1 MKKRLLLLFLVAL
14 CLAFG
19 VSTLVACNFDE
30 LGEDLCST
38 HMLTYE
44 VDGEEYLTIRT
55 DGMKTIRLPAE
66 PQKDGYEFAGW
77 YFDDGTW
84 LDEFTASS
92 FETVSLGSN
101 ITVYARWLS
110 NNVEERTYN
119 VFFDTQGYGN
129 VTYDG
134 ERVSYINVG
143 HGEALQWP
151 TPPMNYDNMSLVRWS
166 TSMEYSAETEWD
178 FNADRV
184 NEDTWLY
191 AHWVPSEAARGMEIT
206 ELGTLEADAS
216 GALYG
221 EVLSTTESYS
231 LDDDIEISP
240 WADYVVIDKINGGE
254 IVSLDG
260 KLTLNYGRND
270 YSIRVYSGNYFA
282 GINRSGFADY
292 DITLYRRQMF
302 TVTFEMYD
310 DIKPDRNIDEDQ
322 VFDEA
327 TIAALENI
335 ASQRPG
341 YIFEGWTYE
350 TNVAGNTV
358 MEDWNPTSPIN
369 SSMTVYAA
377 YTPKVYS
384 VSFDATDGSTI
395 YEEPIEIAYDSQPE
409 EAFRTPDSRNHYIF
423 EGWYYGD
430 EQVTDGEGKLL
441 NAWHIDSDSEIVL
454 TAVWSSEQYSI
465 SYYFGSNHADTDM
478 NRVQN
483 DNPNA
488 YTVKDAF
495 SLQDPVLRGYT
506 FEGWYA
512 DEDMTIPATT
522 DIYVPEGADA
532 ESLALTFYGRFAII
546 NYEITYIVN
555 EEEGVAPS
563 NNPASY
569 NIEEGAAEL
578 PGAESIVLGYKFN
591 GWMLNGRR
599 VSGISP
605 GTVGDIELTAEY
617 TPIEYHINYCGNDS
631 QSSPGGTHNNPVSYY
646 VTSGSV
652 GLSEATRNG
661 YEFAGWYIAGT
672 SERVTAISSDLIPE
686 DGDTIYLH
694 ADWSA
699 ILYTANLYGFDRNE
713 VYASVPFTVEDTI
726 TIADILLGA
735 EKETPSAKGYDFDT
749 WELAGHDI
757 DEGYNISTGV
767 YNNVNIY
774 ARFEEKVYQIVYD
787 LRLEENQYANP
798 NIGTFT
804 VSTIGGAD
812 GSVLLNPAV
821 YLASY
826 SANAAVGTF
835 TVSDMEFL
843 GWKIA
848 GSSDDDYVDHVDINM
863 IEDGNSENTVIN
875 LEAAWG
881 DPENNEVQ
889 YVRVDKEGNYNTN
902 ASYVLFGYYP
912 QSEVDDSAIISSLNE
927 TIGSARPNANNLNG
941 WTSYGYV
948 ANSGEIDMWYRD
960 VVSGNDK
967 YRAVYFTEYRTYR
980 TVYTPS
986 SENSYQDDNGY
997 YAQRVYWFKFEPI
1010 MWSIADRDEEGNL
1023 KLLSCSILDAQN
1035 YGNTTSAYDVSAI
1048 RNWLNDEFILTSF
1061 GDSQR
1066 GIIMDTEVD
1075 NSASST
1081 GVVGNQNASTNT
1093 TDKVF
1098 LMSYQE
1104 AVSLSGYPV
1113 YGASSLRSLGGT
1125 DYFRI
1130 QGGNSDNEWLLRS
1143 PYHSTDTLASGW
1155 LSLYVNGD
1163 GSVSVSN
1170 AMGIDNT
1177 SMGVVP
1183 ALWLDVSPDS
1193 QTSAD

>member
-30 LGEDLCST
+30 LGEDLFST

-55 DGMKTIRLPAE
+55 DGMKTILLPAE

-77 YFDDGTW
+77 YFDEGTW

-134 ERVSYINVG
+134 ERVSYISVG

-178 FNADRV
+178 FNVDRV
-184 NEDTWLY
+184 YEDTWLY
-191 AHWVPSEAARGMEIT
+191 AHWVSSEAARGMEIT
-206 ELGTLEADAS
+206 ELGMLEADAT

-221 EVLSTTESYS
+221 EVISSMDSYS
-231 LDDDIEISP
+231 LDDQIEISP

-302 TVTFEMYD
+302 TVTFVLYD
-310 DIKPDRNIDEDQ
+310 DIQRVQTIDEDQ
-322 VFDEA
+322 IFAES
-327 TIAALENI
+327 TISNLEGL
-335 ASQRPG
+335 ARQRTG
-341 YIFEGWTYE
+341 YIFNGWSYE
-350 TNVAGNTV
+350 TIVSGNPV
-358 MEDWNPTSPIN
+358 NDRWDPTSSIN
-369 SSMTVYAA
+369 SSLTVYAE
-377 YTPKVYS
+377 YTPKTYN
-384 VSFDATDGSTI
+384 VSFDATDGSII
-395 YEEPIEIAYDSQPE
+395 YEEPIQIEYDSIPE
-409 EAFRTPDSRNHYIF
+409 EPFRTPDPRNYYEF
-423 EGWYYGD
+423 AGWYYGD
-430 EQVTDGEGKLL
+430 EQVTDSEGVMLSGW
-441 NAWHIDSDSEIVL
+441 NIDSDSEIVL
-454 TAVWSSEQYSI
+454 TAVWSTEQYSI

-488 YTVKDAF
+488 YTVEDAF

-512 DEDMTIPATT
+512 DEDMTISADTN
-522 DIYVPEGADA
+522 IYVPEGAEA
-532 ESLALTFYGRFAII
+532 ESLARTFYGKFAII
-546 NYEITYIVN
+546 EYDITYLVD
-555 EEEGVAPS
+555 EAEGADPS
-563 NNPASY
+563 LVNNPVSY
-569 NIEEGAAEL
+569 NIEDGVGLFYEV
-578 PGAESIVLGYKFN
+578 ESIVEGYKFN
-591 GWMLNGRR
+591 GWIANGRR
-599 VSGISP
+599 ISSIAP
-605 GTVGDIELTAEY
+605 GTIGDITLTAEY
-617 TPIEYHINYCGNDS
+617 TPIEYRINYCGNDS
-631 QSSPGGTHNNPVSYY
+631 EDSPGGNHDNPVSYF

-652 GLSEATRNG
+652 VLSDATRNG
-661 YEFAGWYIAGT
+661 YEFGGWYLSGT
-672 SERVTAISSDLIPE
+672 SEPVSVLSADLIPE
-686 DGDTIYLH
+686 EGETIYLY
-694 ADWSA
+694 AEWNA
-699 ILYTANLYGFDRNE
+699 ILYTANLFGFDRDE
-713 VYASVPFTVEDTI
+713 AYVSVQFTVEDNI
-726 TIADILLGA
+726 TIQNILFEA
-735 EKETPSAKGYDFDT
+735 EKETPSEKGYKFISWDF
-749 WELAGHDI
+749 AGHSIGVEDNIPTNTYNDI
-757 DEGYNISTGV
+757 
-767 YNNVNIY
+767 NIY
-774 ARFEEKVYQIVYD
+774 ARFDEKEYQIEYD
-787 LRLEENQYANP
+787 MQLGDGDQYSNP
-798 NIGTFT
+798 NISSFT

-826 SANAAVGTF
+826 VANAADGTF
-835 TVSDMEFL
+835 TVSDMEFI
-843 GWKIA
+843 GWQIA
-848 GSSDDDYVDHVDINM
+848 ESESDIEYVDIDT
-863 IEDGNSENTVIN
+863 IEAQGGPDNTVIK
-875 LEAAWG
+875 LQAVWG
-881 DPENNEVQ
+881 EPEVNEVQ
-889 YVRVDKEGNYNTN
+889 YVRVDQEGNYNAN
-902 ASYVLFGYYP
+902 ASFVLFGYYP
-912 QSEVDDSAIISSLNE
+912 QSEADSSQIASLNNL
-927 TIGSARPNANNLNG
+927 IGTTRPNANNLNG

-967 YRAVYFTEYRTYR
+967 YRAVYFTEYRTNR
-980 TVYTPS
+980 TSYASS

-997 YAQRVYWFKFEPI
+997 YTGNVYWFKFEPI
-1010 MWSIADRDEEGNL
+1010 MWRITDTDADGNL
-1023 KLLSCSILDAQN
+1023 KLLSFLMLDAQN
-1035 YGNTTSAYDVSAI
+1035 YGNTSSAYDTSSI
-1048 RNWLNDEFILTSF
+1048 RNWLNNSFKLTSF
-1061 GDSQR
+1061 SDSQCN
-1066 GIIMDTEVD
+1066 IIMDTEVD
-1075 NSASST
+1075 NSAAST
-1081 GVVGNQNASTNT
+1081 GVAGNQNASPNT

-1098 LMSYQE
+1098 LLSYQE
-1104 AVSLSGYPV
+1104 AVSLSGYTV
-1113 YGASSLRSLGGT
+1113 QGASPLRSLGAT

-1143 PYHSTDTLASGW
+1143 PYHSETGSLASGW
-1155 LSLYVNGD
+1155 LSLYVAGNGSM
-1163 GSVSVSN
+1163 SVSQAIGIDYSS
-1170 AMGIDNT
+1170 MGIVPAIWLNT
-1177 SMGVVP
+1177 ST
-1183 ALWLDVSPDS
+1183 DN
-1193 QTSAD
+1193 